1 MKKTPYQNSRQSA
14 LGERTC
20 KTFPSTLT
28 NTGSASVIPI
38 TQVHQDSELNKQSNE
53 ADAAKTPNP
62 AIERESPGSRVS
74 DTR

>member
-1 MKKTPYQNSRQSA
+1 VKGHAKP
-14 LGERTC
+14 
-20 KTFPSTLT
+20 FPSTLT

-53 ADAAKTPNP
+53 ADDAMTPNP

-74 DTR
+74 DKR